1 MSSAEYIH
9 QTWYEWIFDPLIRLS
24 EQECKDEHMNIAVTL
39 RCDLLVLFDEL

>member
-1 MSSAEYIH
+1 MDFFFFYNDI
-9 QTWYEWIFDPLIRLS
+9 LIRLS